1 MSLMKK
7 SDVKNRLAAR
17 DRAKII
23 WPNWLPRVL
32 WFRRACPC
40 CESIRFKPGELHS
53 LDGLCA
59 MFALRPVRCMFCWR
73 RYYWFSLR
81 NAG

>member
-1 MSLMKK
+1 MN
-7 SDVKNRLAAR
+7 VAASTT
-17 DRAKII
+17 
-23 WPNWLPRVL
+23 WPSWLPRML

-40 CESIRFKPGELHS
+40 CNSVQFKPGEARS
-53 LDGLCA
+53 LDGLLA

-81 NAG
+81 GVE